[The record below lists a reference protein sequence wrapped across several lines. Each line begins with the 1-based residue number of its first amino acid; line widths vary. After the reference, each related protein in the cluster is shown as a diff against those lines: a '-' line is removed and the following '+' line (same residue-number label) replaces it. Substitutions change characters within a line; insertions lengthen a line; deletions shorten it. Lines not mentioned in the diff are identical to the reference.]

1 MIDPVRT
8 SATAVAPRKRR
19 RSDYADTVTE
29 LPADALF
36 LEPGVEWR
44 SVSSKLITERRIPV
58 VAVALLGVV
67 VAAIG
72 VAMRMTGGAPVVPFL
87 VVALAIEA
95 VAAALWALVPRLVSS
110 WRYAERAQ
118 DLLIRHGRVFRRL
131 TVVPYGRMQVIEVSA
146 NPISHRLGIAT
157 VTLVTASAN
166 TNAKIPGLPTEV
178 AQELRD
184 RLAAK
189 GEAMTAGL

>member
-1 MIDPVRT
+1 VI
-8 SATAVAPRKRR
+8 
-19 RSDYADTVTE
+19 E
-29 LPADALF
+29 LPADPLF

-44 SVSSKLITERRIPV
+44 SVSPKLITERRYP
-58 VAVALLGVV
+58 
-67 VAAIG
+67 
-72 VAMRMTGGAPVVPFL
+72 
-87 VVALAIEA
+87 VVALALVGFAMALAGVGLQLFGAPLLWPLVVAGLVIEVIA
-95 VAAALWALVPRLVSS
+95 GVLWFVVVPRVVSS
-110 WRYAERAQ
+110 WRYAERAE
-118 DLLIRHGRVFRRL
+118 DLLIRHGRIYRRL